1 MEGVSCRK
9 MLDGDAVQAL
19 ASDGRM
25 LDVYYGAAVTAYP
38 LRTVVPETD
47 F

>member
-1 MEGVSCRK
+1 MEGVSRHK
-9 MLDGDAVQAL
+9 MLDADVVQAL

-25 LDVYYGAAVTAYP
+25 DVYYGVAVTAYP